1 MNSKTIKKS
10 LCLTTFRCRSRP
22 LLTLYRFH
30 HLLLTG
36 SILMKFMKLRRTH
49 CLSSLMAGIPRKHL
63 RLTKSTATSWYCY
76 IDKILMPILH
86 QQVSLQYHNICIACR
101 RHLAGD
107 VCTLMRV
114 HAFLEMWG
122 LINFQVEPYYKPHKF
137 SLLKESSYSKVL
149 INSANKHYLCILH
162 FQVFIPFS

>member
-1 MNSKTIKKS
+1 M
-10 LCLTTFRCRSRP
+10 TTFRCRNRQLSTR
-22 LLTLYRFH
+22 YRYRH
-30 HLLLTG
+30 QLPSGL
-36 SILMKFMKLRRTH
+36 ILMKFMKLRRTH
-49 CLSSLMAGIPRKHL
+49 CLSSSMGGTPQKHL
-63 RLTKSTATSWYCY
+63 RLTKSTVTSWCCY

-86 QQVSLQYHNICIACR
+86 QQVSLEFHNINAACR

-149 INSANKHYLCILH
+149 INAANKHFLCNLQCH
-162 FQVFIPFS
+162 LSKFFS